1 MASNN
6 SYKSFNDSNNHNKIN
21 GYSNPYDNNYY
32 DNRPLIQDDDDD
44 FEEYDDY
51 DEEEPSY
58 QDGYEEEPSDGSSS
72 SETGEEGQ
80 GADSL
85 ENEDNG
91 EDSNEP
97 QTLKEKYD
105 SAKQKFEETKEKA
118 RQTAENIKN
127 APENIKNKANQ
138 VATNVKNAPENVR
151 NRLNQAKTNIQNAP
165 QNIKN
170 GIKNAPQKAKEGAI
184 NQVNK
189 AKESVNKKIKA
200 KKEEAKKKIKKIK
213 TSIRISI
220 KVLSAIGGLLLSLAA
235 ILVPVLLLAALYE
248 ALFGLTGSKANAGHI
263 SANMQ
268 YTSEEI
274 EKSLLYVG
282 DSRMVG
288 MKSALNNSNIHFI
301 AKESKGYN
309 WLTEQ
314 KENIENTIKNNK
326 ISFVVFNLGVNDLSS
341 IDSYLNFYNNTYL
354 NSNDDG
360 VYYFFLSVNPIND
373 NKAKASG
380 YEVKDANVVKFNNKL
395 QSAVGDKYIDS
406 YTQIKDILD
415 TQDGI
420 HYQATTYQL
429 IHYIVVNYIMN
440 NVTKMGNYSLLDEY
454 PNGIENT
461 ELLTIPITEAL
472 GEDGFKKL
480 EESIS
485 TAINKAG
492 KCTKQAAAAAGVTL
506 AYNLYQKGYRIP
518 YYWGGEHTGNYVT
531 LNPNYGKKVGTSC
544 SNSKICY
551 TIYGFDCSGFTS
563 WAYSIATNASILGG
577 TTSFSK
583 LGEKIS
589 FDAAETGDFLVNDGH
604 IIMIIENKGSYLV
617 TLESTGT
624 YNGVNNGLI
633 FRTKTPGQISSGGYQ
648 IRTIQSYLDK
658 VCSW

>member
-51 DEEEPSY
+51 DEKEPSY
-58 QDGYEEEPSDGSSS
+58 QDGYEEEPNYGSESIETDG
-72 SETGEEGQ
+72 EDQGGTG
-80 GADSL
+80 L
-85 ENEDNG
+85 ENENQG
-91 EDSNEP
+91 ENSNEP

-105 SAKQKFEETKEKA
+105 AAKQKFEDTKEKA

-127 APENIKNKANQ
+127 APQNIKNKANE
-138 VATNVKNAPENVR
+138 VATNVKNAPQNVK

-184 NQVNK
+184 NQVKK
-189 AKESVNKKIKA
+189 AKESANKKIKA
-200 KKEEAKKKIKKIK
+200 KKEAGKKKIKKIK
-213 TSIRISI
+213 ASI
-220 KVLSAIGGLLLSLAA
+220 KVLGAVGGFLLGFAA
-235 ILVPVLLLAALYE
+235 LMIPVILMAALYE
-248 ALFGLTGSKANAGHI
+248 ALFGLTGGKENAGHTGV
-263 SANMQ
+263 NMK
-268 YTSEEI
+268 YTKEEI
-274 EKSLLYVG
+274 EQSLLYVG

-288 MKSALNNSNIHFI
+288 MKTTLNNSNIHFI
-301 AKESKGYN
+301 AQESMGYN
-309 WLTEQ
+309 WLVGQ
-314 KENIENTIKNNK
+314 KENIENTIKDNK

-341 IDSYLNFYNNTYL
+341 IDSYLNFYNTYL
-354 NSNDDG
+354 NSSDDG
-360 VYYFFLSVNPIND
+360 VYYFFLSVNPID
-373 NKAKASG
+373 DTKAKSYG
-380 YEVKDANVVKFNNKL
+380 YQVENANIIPFNNKL
-395 QSAVGDKYIDS
+395 QAAVGDKYINS
-406 YTQIKDILD
+406 YSEIKDNLY
-415 TQDGI
+415 TEDGI
-420 HYQATTYQL
+420 HYKDSTNQL
-429 IHYIVVNYIMN
+429 IHSIVINYIMN

-461 ELLTIPITEAL
+461 KLLTIPITEAL
-472 GEDGFKKL
+472 GEDGFKSL

-485 TAINKAG
+485 AAINKAG

-506 AYNLYQKGYRIP
+506 AYNLYQRGYRIP
-518 YYWGGEHTGNYVT
+518 YYWGGEHSGNYVI
-531 LNPNYGKKVGTSC
+531 LNPDYGKKYGTSC
-544 SNSKICY
+544 SPTTCY
-551 TIYGFDCSGFTS
+551 NIFGFDCSGFTS
-563 WAYSIATNASILGG
+563 WAYSIVANAPVAGG
-577 TTSFSK
+577 TSTFLN

-589 FDAAETGDFLVNDGH
+589 FENAETGDYLVNDGH

-633 FRTKTPGQISSGGYQ
+633 FSTKTPAQISASHYR
-648 IRTIQSYLDK
+648 IKTIQSYLDK